1 VPLAK
6 KQQDDQNP
14 KQDKEAY
21 AHKRPKLGTKESI
34 IADIAGQNFASKRC
48 VIAHISGNIVR
59 YKYHPFHR

>member
-14 KQDKEAY
+14 TQDKKIY
-21 AHKRPKLGTKESI
+21 AHKRTKLGTKESI

-48 VIAHISGNIVR
+48 VIARISGNIVR
-59 YKYHPFHR
+59 YKYHPFH